1 MGPQHANRYIK
12 ASVPE
17 NDRMDEAAM
26 AVRGDEAAWHALPGD
41 EALRRLGSSEAGLA
55 PAEAKARLERHG
67 PNRLPAPERR
77 GALRRFLAQF
87 QNVLIYVLLGA
98 GAITFALGEEEDAL
112 VIRGVVVINAIVGFV
127 QEGKAEAALEAIRG
141 MLSPKATVIR
151 AGARTTLPAEDL
163 VPGDVVFLQS
173 GDRVP
178 ADLRLLSVT
187 GLRCEEAALT
197 GESVPVD
204 KDATPVPDGADLGD
218 RRSMAYSGTLVTS
231 GQATGVT
238 VATGALTE
246 IGRIGRLLA
255 SVETLE
261 TPLLRKL
268 DGFARRLTVA
278 ILLLAGLV
286 LAFGTLVWD

>member
-12 ASVPE
+12 VSVPE

-26 AVRGDEAAWHALPGD
+26 AARGDEAAWHALPGD
-41 EALRRLGSSEAGLA
+41 EALRRLGSSKAGLA

-112 VIRGVVVINAIVGFV
+112 VILGVVVINAIVGFA

-151 AGARTTLPAEDL
+151 EGARTTLPAEDL

-197 GESVPVD
+197 GESVAVD
-204 KDATPVPDGADLGD
+204 KDEASVPDGADLGD

-238 VATGALTE
+238 VATGAATE

-286 LAFGTLVWD
+286 LAFGTLVWG